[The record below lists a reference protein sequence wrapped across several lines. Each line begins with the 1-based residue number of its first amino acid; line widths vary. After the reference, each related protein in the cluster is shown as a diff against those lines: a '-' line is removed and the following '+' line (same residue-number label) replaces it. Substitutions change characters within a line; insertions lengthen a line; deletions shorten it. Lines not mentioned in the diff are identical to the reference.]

1 MISVPR
7 GTEMFQFPRC
17 PPYSYGLAV
26 RSWVMKPTGLP
37 HSEIPGYASTRLT
50 EAYRSVATSFIGP
63 RRQGI
68 HPAPIL
74 VCANVDQGF
83 GPLPARMRAVNGMRT
98 AVWRRPRSRQRAV
111 LPGEV
116 RSHEPPTAVTRI
128 PRIRRY
134 PKNDVDKNLCGWEGA
149 PSGAPRGGA
158 TGPVNH
164 RSPPVSAGADRESL
178 GGIKR

>member
-1 MISVPR
+1 M
-7 GTEMFQFPRC
+7 
-17 PPYSYGLAV
+17 
-26 RSWVMKPTGLP
+26 MKLRGLP

-74 VCANVDQGF
+74 VCTQRRPG
-83 GPLPARMRAVNGMRT
+83 LRPAARAHAGGERWRT
-98 AVWRRPRSRQRAV
+98 AVWRRRRSRQHEV

-116 RSHEPPTAVTRI
+116 RSHEPPTAVTPTTSRSSLSEKMMSTKTYGVGKVH
-128 PRIRRY
+128 RR
-134 PKNDVDKNLCGWEGA
+134 E
-149 PSGAPRGGA
+149 APRGGA

-164 RSPPVSAGADRESL
+164 RSAPVSAGADRGSL
-178 GGIKR
+178 GGIKL

>member
-1 MISVPR
+1 
-7 GTEMFQFPRC
+7 
-17 PPYSYGLAV
+17 
-26 RSWVMKPTGLP
+26 MKLRGLP

-74 VCANVDQGF
+74 VCTNVDQGF

-98 AVWRRPRSRQRAV
+98 AVWRRRRSRGWPA

-116 RSHEPPTAVTRI
+116 RGKHNHDSHYADNEPKPVVR
-128 PRIRRY
+128 
-134 PKNDVDKNLCGWEGA
+134 KNDVDKNLCGWEGA
-149 PSGAPRGGA
+149 PSGSSPR
-158 TGPVNH
+158 
-164 RSPPVSAGADRESL
+164 RSDGSGEPPVGACLSRRRSRVPRKTMET
-178 GGIKR
+178 